1 MIERERKFLVRD
13 GSYKGLAHA
22 VSHIRQGY
30 ICAEHGRTV
39 RVRLRDDH
47 AILTIKGPSMDGGFS
62 RYEFETEVSI
72 SDGEALLALCVTG
85 IIDKHRWLVRHGCH
99 IIEVDEFHGYNDGLT
114 IAEIEYHDGEVVT
127 DDEGGASLPAFLGA
141 EVTGDE
147 RYYNSFIALHPY
159 ATWR

>member
-13 GSYKGLAHA
+13 DSYKVLAHD

-39 RVRLRDDH
+39 RVRLRDDR
-47 AILTIKGPSMDGGFS
+47 AFLTIKGPSTDGGYS
-62 RYEFETEVSI
+62 RYEFETEVAL

-85 IIDKHRWLVRHGCH
+85 IIDKHRWLVHLGRHT
-99 IIEVDEFHGYNDGLT
+99 IEVDEFHGCNDGLT
-114 IAEIEYHDGEVVT
+114 IAEIEYHDGEEAM
-127 DDEGGASLPAFLGA
+127 DDEEVASLPSFLGT

-147 RYYNSFIALHPY
+147 RYYNSYISLHPY